1 MEPAVSI
8 RKILRFLIYSLFVLG
23 VLLCGMDVALGQAE
37 QVVGIIYGIGLWV
50 LILKVVQAVLGRV
63 AHFLESLQRVPIVA
77 SLDATPRRTLPDD
90 DDRPRL
96 KMNPA
101 TGWFMVNRLTDGAG
115 NPYGVNWD
123 D

>member
-1 MEPAVSI
+1 MSI
-8 RKILRFLIYSLFVLG
+8 RKILRFLMYSLVVLG
-23 VLLCGMDVALGQAE
+23 VLLCGMDVAFGQAE
-37 QVVGIIYGIGLWV
+37 QVVGIICNIGLWV

-115 NPYGVNWD
+115 NPYGVNSD

>member
-1 MEPAVSI
+1 METAVST
-8 RKILRFLIYSLFVLG
+8 RKILRFLMYSLVVLG
-23 VLLCGMDVALGQAE
+23 VLLCGMDVAFGQAE

-50 LILKVVQAVLGRV
+50 LILIVIHAVLGKV
-63 AHFLESLQRVPIVA
+63 AHFIESLQPVPIVA
-77 SLDATPRRTLPDD
+77 SVDAAQHMTLPGDN
-90 DDRPRL
+90 DRPRL

-101 TGWFMVNRLTDGAG
+101 TGWFMVNPLTDGAG